1 LSVSRPGASR
11 RTREH
16 RFPPWSIFT
25 IFFLLSFVALACW
38 SFASPLGA
46 APDEH
51 SHIIRADA
59 LDHGQI
65 GTNSFP
71 HNQVLVTFKVP
82 VSINEAKFWM
92 TCWQFHATIPAS
104 CSPQW
109 PTSEKLVFT
118 TTHVGHYPPLYYAF
132 VGTGSLIS
140 QQRSG
145 IYAMRLVSAGAS
157 AFMLALCAYG
167 VAKWSRRRYIVVGV
181 FVSLTPITLFLASSV
196 NPSGFEIVT
205 AICLWTLAI
214 ILALDYPSDPP
225 KELVVLIGATASVLA
240 LVRGLSPLWV
250 ALVGLTI
257 AVLVGSRHV
266 LHYFRARRDVRV
278 AAVVVAVAGALAA
291 LWIFTQGTLNVLAS
305 HVAIEPA
312 TSEFQTLH
320 LVANHGY
327 QWLREGVGVLG
338 WLDTP
343 MPLNFYQAW
352 YLLLAIVL
360 AVAFMHATWRQ
371 RTWTIALCV
380 MSYVIPVVIVAHQAK
395 ANGIVWQGRDGMPL
409 AVGPLILAGALW
421 GRQTNR
427 AVVGRASASL
437 IIATVSGLE
446 LIAFYV
452 NLRRYAVGINGPR
465 LFVLHHQGW
474 SPPTGQLLTLVVYA
488 VAVVALATLTIL
500 WICSPQ
506 DGAREEIGSIDD
518 RPAHKFV

>member
-1 LSVSRPGASR
+1 
-11 RTREH
+11 
-16 RFPPWSIFT
+16 
-25 IFFLLSFVALACW
+25 LSFVALACW

-380 MSYVIPVVIVAHQAK
+380 IVLRDSRRHRCPS
-395 ANGIVWQGRDGMPL
+395 GQGQWHC
-409 AVGPLILAGALW
+409 LAGARRDATGGGAADSRRGSVGAPNES
-421 GRQTNR
+421 GRCRTRVGVVDYRHRVRARTDRLLRQSSSVRRRNQR
-427 AVVGRASASL
+427 PAVVRPPSSRVVAADGPTAHA
-437 IIATVSGLE
+437 GG
-446 LIAFYV
+446 
-452 NLRRYAVGINGPR
+452 LRRRCRGTRHVDDLVDLFAPGWCARGDWINR
-465 LFVLHHQGW
+465 RQARA
-474 SPPTGQLLTLVVYA
+474 QICLTRNY
-488 VAVVALATLTIL
+488 
-500 WICSPQ
+500 
-506 DGAREEIGSIDD
+506 
-518 RPAHKFV
+518 